1 MFMVCGVFYP
11 ISTLPDVLHTAVQ
24 FLPLT
29 HAVALTR
36 PLVSG
41 QPLDEVLLHVAVL
54 SVYAAVSF
62 YFAAALVRKRL
73 LV

>member
-1 MFMVCGVFYP
+1 
-11 ISTLPDVLHTAVQ
+11 LHNAVQ

-41 QPLDEVLLHVAVL
+41 QTLSDVPLHLSVL
-54 SVYAAVSF
+54 SIYAAVSF
-62 YFAAALVRKRL
+62 YFAVVLVRKRL